1 MGFDAPAALNAVK
14 AFSEGATGFT
24 ISMGTPENLAR
35 RAAGYV
41 TLGPAQPGDV
51 AAGGLIERRVECH
64 LVLGYRVKGAE
75 ATAELD
81 IAAAVDAFTVAFYA
95 SDRSLGG
102 AGESAELD
110 FGLVGSAEYEQI
122 AGQEFRLYPIVVRVK
137 QRQSMAVGG

>member
-1 MGFDAPAALNAVK
+1 MTFDARGALQAVK
-14 AFSEGATGFT
+14 TFAEGATSFT

-41 TLGPAQPGDV
+41 TLGPAQPVDR
-51 AAGGLIERRVECH
+51 AAGGLIERMVDCH
-64 LVLGYRVKGAE
+64 LVLGYLVKGAE
-75 ATAELD
+75 ETAELD
-81 IAAAVDAFTVAFYA
+81 IADAVDAFTVAFYA
-95 SDRSLGG
+95 SDRTFSG

-137 QRQSMAVGG
+137 QRQSMAV